1 MKTLAK
7 GILLWVTVIFT
18 MLYAMA
24 VDSLSNTQLLIGLV
38 ICVAL
43 IYVCTKTIKEKEL
56 DLLLG
61 NKLLNKIM

>member
-7 GILLWVTVIFT
+7 GILLWVTAIFT

-43 IYVCTKTIKEKEL
+43 IYVCTKIIKEKEL